1 MKVRDYFIA
10 LTLTLVVL
18 VTIVASNHEKTY
30 SDKSEN
36 KSVSETN
43 LTVSVVKVEIDKT
56 LLDKIDELTRLN
68 VWLEMENAGMHDYI
82 VGMGKTWD
90 RWASEND
97 FPKDGEKE

>member
-18 VTIVASNHEKTY
+18 VTILASNHEKTY
-30 SDKSEN
+30 LDKSEN

-43 LTVSVVKVEIDKT
+43 LTVSVLKVEIDET

-68 VWLEMENAGMHDYI
+68 VWLEMENAALKAEIKNFGGWWKD
-82 VGMGKTWD
+82 
-90 RWASEND
+90 WANEND
-97 FPKDGEKE
+97 FPKEGK